1 MKLNT
6 ILITLTFVASLAVLG
21 QFTQAFDANDIKYEE
36 KRQWCQLQHASC
48 KNLCADL
55 GETAV
60 QNTCRISTL
69 DWVCLC
75 SNNVQPNVNEYM
87 QTIPY
92 FICRTDLDNCIRNC
106 RTSTSCINNCRT
118 QYVCSTTNPPTVNGV
133 DDEPTSTSSVRP
145 IRIDDNNNDNDDDGI
160 DGVADKLK

>member
-133 DDEPTSTSSVRP
+133 DA
-145 IRIDDNNNDNDDDGI
+145 N
-160 DGVADKLK
+160 KH